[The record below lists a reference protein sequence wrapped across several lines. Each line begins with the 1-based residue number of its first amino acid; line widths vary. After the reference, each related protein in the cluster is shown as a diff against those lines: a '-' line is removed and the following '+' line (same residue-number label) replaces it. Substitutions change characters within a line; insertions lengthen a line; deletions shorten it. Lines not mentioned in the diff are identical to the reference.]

1 MKNINKYDY
10 PKQILLNEK
19 LGTKI
24 YRKLEVDENS
34 IEVDDY
40 QWQIV
45 STITDKSKEKD
56 IYSLIQH
63 EDTRLGWINF
73 KESIQIFR
81 FEPEI
86 SRFIDNQFRPNSIN
100 EKLNINKDF
109 RTHFEGKLLSIKSEI
124 TYEGQR
130 LLGVFVKD
138 KFFGFH
144 DEKYFEKLIEC
155 NIKLPKELITNK
167 DLFKTSKMYEPV
179 TDEVNLTDP
188 VIISVF
194 KKSNIGKVKVNNK
207 EYYWIFLDGLEQY
220 TSDLKLITTDRSLEQ
235 KYIDDMFY
243 AVNKER
249 KQSKEIVKTVLSLK
263 EYMKTRNANGSLDY
277 DIASNNELIKEIDIM
292 KNKIDKLKKEL
303 KLSETRLEQQRDYNK
318 RLESQKNKYKDRM
331 NLLEVK
337 LKKFQ
342 DKSK

>member
-1 MKNINKYDY
+1 MEEIKKYDY
-10 PKQILLNEK
+10 PRQIILSENESA
-19 LGTKI
+19 KI
-24 YRKLEVDENS
+24 YKKLEVDENS
-34 IEVDDY
+34 MEIDDY

-45 STITDKSKEKD
+45 STITDKCTETGN
-56 IYSLIQH
+56 YSLIQH
-63 EDTRLGWINF
+63 EDTRLGWIKFN
-73 KESIQIFR
+73 ESIQIFR

-86 SRFIDNQFRPNSIN
+86 SRFIDDEFRPNTIN

-155 NIKLPKELITNK
+155 NIKLPKELITHK
-167 DLFKTSKMYEPV
+167 DLFKTSKMHEPA
-179 TDEVNLTDP
+179 TDGVDLTDS
-188 VIISVF
+188 VLISVF
-194 KKSNIGKVKVNNK
+194 KKSNIGKVKVKNK
-207 EYYWIFLDGLEQY
+207 EYYWIYLDGLKEY
-220 TSDLKLITTDRSLEQ
+220 TSEVKVNISSKSIEQ
-235 KYIDDMFY
+235 KHIDDIFY

-263 EYMKTRNANGSLDY
+263 EYMKSKNTDGSLDY
-277 DIASNNELIKEIDIM
+277 DIASNNELIKEIKIM
-292 KNKIDKLKKEL
+292 KNKIDKLNKKL
-303 KLSETRLEQQRDYNK
+303 TLSDTRLEQQRDYNK
-318 RLESQKNKYKDRM
+318 RLENQKNKYKDRM

-337 LKKFQ
+337 LKKVQ